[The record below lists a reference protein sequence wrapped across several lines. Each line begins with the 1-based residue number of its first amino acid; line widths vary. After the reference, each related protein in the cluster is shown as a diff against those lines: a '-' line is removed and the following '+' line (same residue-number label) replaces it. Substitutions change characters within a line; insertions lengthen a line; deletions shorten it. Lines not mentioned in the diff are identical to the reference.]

1 MDENEAVMEW
11 IRTELNCD
19 SLQINEYPL
28 YNCGKRMKDQSGD
41 YLIVYF
47 HPEQEEVV
55 YTFKDNEDVYFSGY
69 AYQWGQ
75 ARA

>member
-1 MDENEAVMEW
+1 MDEKELVMDW
-11 IRTELNCD
+11 ITSELNCD
-19 SLQINEYPL
+19 SLQIGDYPL
-28 YNCGKRMKDQSGD
+28 YNCGKYMKDQSGD

-47 HPEQEEVV
+47 HPEREEVV
-55 YTFKDNEDVYFSGY
+55 YTFKDNEDVYFSGN